1 VRYLVLVLAWIT
13 PALVAGMLGW
23 TGIWGT
29 GSALVE
35 YLLPV
40 PVAGGFLHL
49 PSFVAAAGLVLA
61 ERRLSESLARSVPA
75 IAAGVLVAALCLAL
89 DTERVHAFLF
99 SDHTPRSLVVF
110 ELNALHLFIASDAF
124 WVCFYYLTGGRRSPA
139 WQWGA
144 VALVPVAALAFS
156 TAPRIAGTPV
166 FELGGIRQGPSRGD
180 QLHMVYASSPFQED
194 VFRDWLASRDYFGP
208 PWTSP
213 NSEHVAIVFTDSLE
227 ATKRLRYEDLPT
239 IAVGT
244 FCLFEEDRSIH
255 AYAGY
260 HDCFADRQTVE
271 ERLADL
277 RRQEPSGLGDDI
289 DRWYAYLRLCDGVEL
304 PDQPDRDVARVRIC
318 QATIGSLTDRVDR
331 FTRKYGAD
339 SPQAEFVRSRVAGRI
354 TAP

>member
-1 VRYLVLVLAWIT
+1 MRYLVLVLAWIT

-35 YLLPV
+35 FLLPV
-40 PVAGGFLHL
+40 PIAGGFLHV
-49 PSFVAAAGLVLA
+49 PSFAVTACLVLA
-61 ERRLSESLARSVPA
+61 DRLSEGLARSVPA
-75 IAAGVLVAALCLAL
+75 VAAAVLVATVCLAL
-89 DTERVHAFLF
+89 DTGRIHAFLF
-99 SDHTPRSLVVF
+99 SDHTPASLIVF
-110 ELNALHLFIASDAF
+110 ELSALHLFIASDAF
-124 WVCFYYLTGGRRSPA
+124 WVCFHYLTGGRRSPA

-156 TAPRIAGTPV
+156 TAPRLAGTPV

-180 QLHMVYASSPFQED
+180 QLHVVYASSPFQED
-194 VFRDWLASRDYFGP
+194 VYRNWLASRDYFGP

-227 ATKRLRYEDLPT
+227 ATKRLRYEDLPA
-239 IAVGT
+239 IAVAT

-255 AYAGY
+255 AYAGH
-260 HDCFADRQTVE
+260 HDCFADRRTVA

-277 RRQEPSGLGDDI
+277 RRQPPSRLGEDI

-304 PDQPDRDVARVRIC
+304 PDQPDRDVARLHIC
-318 QATIGSLTDRVDR
+318 RATIDGLEDRVAQ
-331 FTRKYGAD
+331 FTLKYGAD
-339 SPQAEFVRSRVAGRI
+339 SPQAAFVRDRVAEWI
-354 TAP
+354 AAP